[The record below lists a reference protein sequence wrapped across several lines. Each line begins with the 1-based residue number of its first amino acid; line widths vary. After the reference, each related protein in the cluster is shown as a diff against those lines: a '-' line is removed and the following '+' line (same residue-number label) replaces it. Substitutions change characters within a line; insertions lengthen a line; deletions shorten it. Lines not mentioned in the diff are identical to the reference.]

1 MTGYRIAGPQL
12 PSLSVL
18 EGTHSCFQKV
28 PLTITLGTSS
38 ACFQMEGAGSK
49 QVSVPGPLLQWDIL
63 PAHRLV
69 TAEAGW
75 LRTSLAAQSGCC
87 PGSAG
92 TAVWEAL
99 PFSVYQKLREMVY
112 MGLSKD
118 V

>member
-18 EGTHSCFQKV
+18 ECTHSCFQKV

-49 QVSVPGPLLQWDIL
+49 QVSVPGPLLQWDIS

-69 TAEAGW
+69 TAEAGGCARPW
-75 LRTSLAAQSGCC
+75 LHRVAAAQVLLGLLSGRLCH
-87 PGSAG
+87 
-92 TAVWEAL
+92 
-99 PFSVYQKLREMVY
+99 SVFTK
-112 MGLSKD
+112 S
-118 V
+118 